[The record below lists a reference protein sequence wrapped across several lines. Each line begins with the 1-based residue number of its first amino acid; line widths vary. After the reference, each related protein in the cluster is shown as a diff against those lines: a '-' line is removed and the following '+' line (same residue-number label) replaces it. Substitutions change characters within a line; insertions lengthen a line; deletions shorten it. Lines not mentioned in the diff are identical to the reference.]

1 MVLASGLEWGGN
13 MWNYRIV
20 KEGSEISIKEVFYD
34 VDKKPI
40 MYGPAHLT
48 VDLEMEKPIKNEAG
62 FIAEILTYMADAL
75 NAPILNIDDFKDQK
89 KVIDE
94 IEDYLKQPYLPTET
108 IH

>member
-1 MVLASGLEWGGN
+1 

-20 KEGSEISIKEVFYD
+20 KEDNEISIKEVFYD

-40 MYGPAHLT
+40 MYGSSHLA
-48 VDLEMEKPIKNEAG
+48 VDLEREEPVENEAVH
-62 FIAEILTYMADAL
+62 IANMLHCMADAL
-75 NAPILNIDDFKDQK
+75 NAPILNVDDFKDQK

>member
-20 KEGSEISIKEVFYD
+20 KEGREISIQEVFYD
-34 VDKKPI
+34 ADKKPI
-40 MYGPAHLT
+40 MYGTADVT
-48 VDLEMEKPIKNEAG
+48 VDLDTEEPVKHEAVH
-62 FIAEILTYMADAL
+62 IAAILTYMADAL

>member
-1 MVLASGLEWGGN
+1 

>member
-34 VDKKPI
+34 ADKKPI

-48 VDLEMEKPIKNEAG
+48 VDLEMEKPLKNEAG

-75 NAPILNIDDFKDQK
+75 NAPILNADDFKGRNEVTDI
-89 KVIDE
+89 VDE
-94 IEDYLKQPYLPTET
+94 VLKQSYNPTET
-108 IH
+108 MH